1 MYHSLARMQFSAI
14 TLSLVISH
22 VSCHS
27 IGKVKLPVTSVT
39 TPVPSDPDKGEICH
53 EAGVKLEHY
62 LSPTSEIWCR
72 EICLKKPVS
81 ECNSHPLAKL
91 FCFCRTT
98 PLKPEPQITTKEF
111 IIDKLCEVTTPKAEY
126 FSPISDW
133 YCTNQCG
140 LRNLPAYI
148 AASLCAK
155 DPVARFVCLCDGVAL
170 GPSVALPEHL
180 PNSDK
185 ICTNPVPR
193 SEFYRYAKLTF

>member
-1 MYHSLARMQFSAI
+1 MLFSAI
-14 TLSLVISH
+14 TISLVISH

-27 IGKVKLPVTSVT
+27 IGKVKPKCKLPVTSVT
-39 TPVPSDPDKGEICH
+39 TPAPSDPDKGEICH

-98 PLKPEPQITTKEF
+98 PLNPEPQITTEEF

-126 FSPISDW
+126 FSPIS
-133 YCTNQCG
+133 
-140 LRNLPAYI
+140 
-148 AASLCAK
+148 
-155 DPVARFVCLCDGVAL
+155 V
-170 GPSVALPEHL
+170 
-180 PNSDK
+180 
-185 ICTNPVPR
+185 
-193 SEFYRYAKLTF
+193 